1 MLLAEASDSEDES
14 MRERTRIGGSRSRE
28 RRCIVTR
35 EALPESQLV
44 RFVVGPENEI
54 VPDLAA
60 KLPGRGIWVSANR
73 AVLERAV
80 AKNLFSKAAKA
91 TVRVSADMPARVEAL
106 LVKRLQDHLG
116 LARRSGLLVLGFDS
130 VTRMLESRRKP
141 TVLIEARNGAEDGR
155 RKVLAAARARGLD
168 LQLIDV
174 LSAEELSMALGREHV
189 IHAALFP
196 GPLAER
202 LVLDAE
208 RLEGF
213 RPREADRTGPS
224 PVPDERSV

>member
-1 MLLAEASDSEDES
+1 
-14 MRERTRIGGSRSRE
+14 
-28 RRCIVTR
+28 
-35 EALPESQLV
+35 V

-60 KLPGRGIWVSANR
+60 KLPGRGIWVSADGATLN
-73 AVLERAV
+73 RAV
-80 AKNLFSKAAKA
+80 AKNLFARAAKA
-91 TVRVSADMPARVEAL
+91 DVRAPADLAQRVESL
-106 LVKRLQDHLG
+106 LLQRILDHLG
-116 LARRSGLLVLGFDS
+116 LARRSGVMVLGFDN
-130 VTRMLESRRKP
+130 VVRALESRRKP
-141 TVLIEARNGAEDGR
+141 HVLVEARDASEDGR
-155 RKVLAAARARGLD
+155 RKVLAAAKRESVEPKV
-168 LQLIDV
+168 IDT
-174 LSAEELSMALGREHV
+174 LSAAEMSMALGRENV

-213 RPREADRTGPS
+213 RSPEAKRTGPI